1 MTPAEIAT
9 HLFTQRRNW
18 ARADVAAGKLAP
30 EQANDRLRPWLHL
43 AAMASAQAAAGDSAN
58 KAAAL
63 PELQEWGDT
72 IFPYPASSSRQAI
85 GQQEIRAGEP
95 VRVPLAV
102 TLPLSRGERDNAL
115 AVLARARDDALN
127 AFDQHPSPAA
137 VEAARQLTTLA
148 NHLVA
153 PAYRPSSSPRPPSRG
168 PASLE
173 QAA

>member
-18 ARADVAAGKLAP
+18 ARADVAAGKLTA

-43 AAMASAQAAAGDSAN
+43 AAMAGAD
-58 KAAAL
+58 L
-63 PELQEWGDT
+63 PHLQEQGET
-72 IFPYPASSSRQAI
+72 VFPF
-85 GQQEIRAGEP
+85 ERAGEP